1 MFYAYFAQ
9 VVLKV
14 EIIVF
19 SKCGF
24 CSSIWKARMLR
35 YIMSSPPSSL
45 QDVIG
50 VGCRKSKLKSMV
62 DVYNLWC
69 AINEI
74 KHSGQPKPDEHILKM
89 IDFWGSLFQN
99 FRKRK
104 IQEV

>member
-1 MFYAYFAQ
+1 
-9 VVLKV
+9 V
-14 EIIVF
+14 
-19 SKCGF
+19 
-24 CSSIWKARMLR
+24 
-35 YIMSSPPSSL
+35 
-45 QDVIG
+45 
-50 VGCRKSKLKSMV
+50 CRKSKLKSMA
-62 DVYNLWC
+62 DVYNLWR